1 MRPRVPA
8 LTTALRDLLHQESF
22 ARWSDGWALARR
34 LGPPAL
40 PAIRAAFRGESNR
53 LQRWTLLG
61 ACAVAGMEDEGDAWL
76 VELATAK
83 SRTREERA
91 LALLSLAVLPRRAR
105 EAPTLVALTVGERPG
120 SYLQVG
126 AVLAASRFEAEL
138 SLAAPPRG
146 AALTLDAI
154 GTALAGA
161 QAHEVLDRGCAGLA
175 EARPALAGL
184 VVRAFFLGRAQPTR
198 EALELASVLAL
209 RAELTDTVRAAAALF
224 AARGAPELTARRLGA
239 DPGLRAVLVS
249 SGTVREGLWAAGRL
263 GPVPE
268 LFALPKVRTVLA
280 CAYGLAVPWERAYL
294 EFPEWGREPAIADA
308 VSFALAWRCA
318 ARNDA
323 PPPPAEVLARGTEA
337 SAWLGIASGGAHGL
351 PGSVHLDARAVRVA
365 ELARQGRLDR
375 GVLARE
381 LEDLLWRRGLHPGLA
396 AERAWTDL
404 VRDSLLAG
412 SQHVSGRL
420 QLPVDA
426 RPPLPRDIEDSHEKY
441 FRCAD
446 ELFRFLTERGSG
458 PPPELRLR

>member
-1 MRPRVPA
+1 MRPRVPV
-8 LTTALRDLLHQESF
+8 LSTALRDLLHQESF
-22 ARWSDGWALARR
+22 ARWSDGWALAQR

-40 PAIRAAFRGESNR
+40 PALRAAFRGESNR

-61 ACAVAGMEDEGDAWL
+61 ACAVAAMEDEGDAWL

-83 SRTREERA
+83 SRTQEERA
-91 LALLSLAVLPRRAR
+91 LALLAMAVLPRRTR
-105 EAPTLVALTVGERPG
+105 EAPTLVALAATERPG
-120 SYLQVG
+120 SYLQLG

-138 SLAAPPRG
+138 SFAAPPRG
-146 AALTLDAI
+146 AALNLDAI
-154 GTALAGA
+154 GTALAGM
-161 QAHEVLDRGCAGLA
+161 QAHDVLDRGCAGLV

-198 EALELASVLAL
+198 EAVELASVLAL
-209 RAELTDTVRAAAALF
+209 RAELTDAVRAAAALF
-224 AARGAPELTARRLGA
+224 AARGAPELTSRRLGA

-249 SGTVREGLWAAGRL
+249 SGTVRAGLWASGRL

-268 LFALPKVRTVLA
+268 LFALPRVRTVLA
-280 CAYGLAVPWERAYL
+280 CAYGLAVPWERVYL
-294 EFPEWGREPAIADA
+294 EFPEWGKEPAIADA
-308 VSFALAWRCA
+308 VCFALAWRCA
-318 ARNDA
+318 ARDDA

-337 SAWLGIASGGAHGL
+337 TAWLGIASGGANGL
-351 PGSVHLDARAVRVA
+351 PGSVHVDARAVRVA
-365 ELARQGRLDR
+365 ELARLGRLER

-404 VRDSLLAG
+404 VRDALLAG

-426 RPPLPRDIEDSHEKY
+426 RPPLPRDIEDSHEKF

-458 PPPELRLR
+458 PPSGLRLR